1 MGKRVPYEMPAAMK
15 EAQQR
20 FERWRSSQSG
30 RRPLPEPLWVLA
42 TDMGREHGIAR
53 TAEALRLD
61 YTKLAKRV
69 RGATPVNKSTAQPK
83 PAPPATFVELLAQ
96 PASHTCECVIEL
108 EGPRGRMRIEWKGT
122 TAPDL
127 AGFSRVLWEP
137 GA

>member
-1 MGKRVPYEMPAAMK
+1 MGKRIAYEMPAAMK
-15 EAQQR
+15 EVQQR
-20 FERWRSSQSG
+20 FEQWRSSQSG
-30 RRPLPEPLWVLA
+30 RRPLPEHLWVLA

-69 RGATPVNKSTAQPK
+69 RGATPVNKPIAQQK
-83 PAPPATFVELLAQ
+83 PVPPAAFVELLTQ
-96 PASHTCECVIEL
+96 PGAPSCECVIEL
-108 EGPRGRMRIEWKGT
+108 EGPRGRLRIEWKGT

-127 AGFSRVLWEP
+127 AGFSRALWEP